1 MIVQLCLGFVVGVMA
16 TLAFVDVRCHQQ
28 FYADLRMC
36 MRQFEAMETYF
47 VGGGAGELRVHCR
60 GGFLTF
66 DGGQFV
72 GYRRYE
78 SI

>member
-1 MIVQLCLGFVVGVMA
+1 MIVQLCVGFVVGVMA
-16 TLAFVDVRCHQQ
+16 TQALVDVQSHHQ

-72 GYRRYE
+72 GYRLYDT
-78 SI
+78 I